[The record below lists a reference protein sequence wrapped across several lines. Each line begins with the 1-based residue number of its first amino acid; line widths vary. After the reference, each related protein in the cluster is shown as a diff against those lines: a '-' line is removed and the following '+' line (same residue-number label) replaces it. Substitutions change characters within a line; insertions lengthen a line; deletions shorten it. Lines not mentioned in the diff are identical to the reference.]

1 MKTGQ
6 FFVFTALLGA
16 VLVLQGC
23 SRTSNDVWED
33 TKSAGRHLQRS
44 VSALSGNH
52 GNSRQVASRAD
63 FEGID
68 DGDCYYQD
76 QDMYDAQY
84 GDISSYG
91 APADFIPLQDQANQM
106 RSSCYNSACEAPGE
120 AGSSIPGIDAFR
132 DPFTMPQLAG
142 VFRTIY
148 FDYDS
153 SLIKGAQNLQTMHA
167 IADYMRSHPNLYI
180 FIEGHTDE
188 RGPQAYNLALGARRA
203 NTVRNL
209 LINEGVNPDHLFTIS
224 YGKER
229 PVVLERHEEGW
240 ARNRRAEFK
249 VYVR

>member
-1 MKTGQ
+1 MKIRQ
-6 FFVFTALLGA
+6 FFVSTLLLGA
-16 VLVLQGC
+16 VLALQGC
-23 SRTSNDVWED
+23 NRSGTDVWED

-52 GNSRQVASRAD
+52 GTSRQVASRAD
-63 FEGID
+63 FEGIE
-68 DGDCYYQD
+68 DGDFYYQD
-76 QDMYDAQY
+76 SEMYDAGY
-84 GDISSYG
+84 GYQ
-91 APADFIPLQDQANQM
+91 ADFIPMQDQANQM
-106 RSSCYNSACEAPGE
+106 VNRYSPTYESPGE
-120 AGSSIPGIDAFR
+120 PGGAIPGIEAFR
-132 DPFTMPQLAG
+132 DPCTMPQVAG

-153 SLIKGAQNLQTMHA
+153 SLIKGPQNLQTIHA
-167 IADYMRSHPNLYI
+167 IADYMRSHPNLYL

-229 PVVLERHEEGW
+229 PVVLEHHEEGW

>member
-1 MKTGQ
+1 MKTGKLL
-6 FFVFTALLGA
+6 VFTALLGA
-16 VLVLQGC
+16 VFVLQSC
-23 SRTSNDVWED
+23 SRSSNDVWED

-52 GNSRQVASRAD
+52 GTSRQVASRAD

-68 DGDCYYQD
+68 DGEFYYQE
-76 QDMYDAQY
+76 QDMYDAGY
-84 GDISSYG
+84 SNGY
-91 APADFIPLQDQANQM
+91 ATPPDFIPMQDQANQM
-106 RSSCYNSACEAPGE
+106 GSRSFNSACEAPGE
-120 AGSSIPGIDAFR
+120 PGSAIPGIDFFR
-132 DPFTMPQLAG
+132 DPCTMPQLAG

-153 SLIKGAQNLQTMHA
+153 SLIKGPQNLQTIHA
-167 IADYMRSHPNLYI
+167 IADYMRSHPNLYL

-209 LINEGVNPDHLFTIS
+209 LVNEGVNPDHLFTIS

-229 PVVLERHEEGW
+229 PVVLEHHEEGW